1 MHLATILLNANAP
14 LITDHTWIFFL
25 VLVII
30 LFAPIL
36 LSRLHIPHVV
46 GLILAGILVGE
57 YGFNLLERDSSFE
70 LFGQVGIYYIM
81 FLAGLELD
89 MGSVK
94 KYGRQ
99 GVFFGLLTFGIPFVL
114 GFFSSRHLLH
124 LDTFPALLVS
134 CIYASHTLVSYP
146 IVGRYGM
153 GRHRS
158 VVISVVATAFATFA
172 ALLILA
178 LVVGMQNPDTGAMAW
193 VLFSLKCIVYMA
205 LVALVF
211 PRLGRWFLRRYDDSV
226 MQYIFV
232 IALVF
237 LSAALANLAGLEGL
251 LGAFLAGLAINRL
264 IPRTSPLMNRIE
276 FVGQAIFIPYFLI
289 GVGMMI
295 DIRVLGSG
303 LSTLW
308 LVGVMVVVATIS
320 KLAAAGIMH
329 LFSGKNPAQLWLMFG
344 LTNAHAAGALAIVM
358 VGSSPE
364 VGLIDPILLNG
375 AIMVILFSC
384 IISSLATNHGARKL
398 ALTDTTLDDNR
409 GSYHGKCLVAYSQE
423 DNVDVMTQLAIL
435 IRNPYIPDSL
445 MGLSVAFDDD
455 NGEDQYRK
463 GKALLE
469 KAQKTAAAADISMA
483 TLSRM
488 STNVASGILHTI
500 KEYEVGEV
508 IMCLTDRETGMAKSS
523 LGNVINNVLA
533 GSHRELMIVR
543 SIVPP
548 GTLKQI
554 VVAVPEKAE
563 YEVGFYKW
571 LEHLGRIGE
580 QIDCRMTFHCHPA
593 TMNYIKGF
601 MAQKHTNVRAS
612 FVEMTKWSSIRQ
624 MAVGMNE
631 DHMLVVV
638 TARPGFISHTRAMD
652 RFPQILSQRFKQ
664 TNIMLLYPDQ
674 WGDPMEELTIF
685 APNGKAVT
693 VHPKS
698 FSGWISLGWR
708 KLLARKY
715 TLTKKSRKG
724 QKKSSNKASA

>member
-1 MHLATILLNANAP
+1 MHLATILLSANGP
-14 LITDHTWIFFL
+14 IITDPTWIFFL
-25 VLVII
+25 VLSII

-36 LSRLHIPHVV
+36 LNRLHIPNVV
-46 GLILAGILVGE
+46 GLIIAGILVGE

-99 GVFFGLLTFGIPFVL
+99 GMLFGLLTFGVPFVM
-114 GFFSSRHLLH
+114 GFYAGVHLLQ
-124 LDTFPALLVS
+124 LGTLPSLLLS
-134 CIYASHTLVSYP
+134 CLLSSHTLVSYP

-158 VVISVVATAFATFA
+158 VIISVVATAFATFA
-172 ALLILA
+172 ALLTLA
-178 LVVGMQNPDTGAMAW
+178 FVVGMQDPNTSALSW
-193 VLFSLKCIVYMA
+193 VIFSAKCILYIASVTFI
-205 LVALVF
+205 F
-211 PRLGRWFLRRYDDSV
+211 PRLGRWFLRRNDDSV

-276 FVGQAIFIPYFLI
+276 FVGHAIFIPYFLI

-295 DIRVLGSG
+295 DISVLGSG
-303 LSTLW
+303 FTTLW
-308 LVGVMVVVATIS
+308 FVLVMVVVATVS
-320 KLAAAGIMH
+320 KMAAAWLMH
-329 LFSGKNPAQLWLMFG
+329 LFSPGNRAQFWLMFG

-358 VGSSPE
+358 IGSSPE
-364 VGLIDPILLNG
+364 VGLIDSVALNG

-398 ALTDTTLDDNR
+398 ALSDTTLDDNQ

-455 NGEDQYRK
+455 SGEDQVRK

-483 TLSRM
+483 TLCRL

-500 KEYEVGEV
+500 KEYEAGEV
-508 IMCLTDRETGMAKSS
+508 IMCLTDRETGMAKFS
-523 LGNVINNVLA
+523 LGNVINHVLS
-533 GSHRELMIVR
+533 GSHRELMLVR

-554 VVAVPEKAE
+554 VVVVPEKAE

-571 LEHLGRIGE
+571 LEHLARMGE
-580 QIDCRMTFHCHPA
+580 QIDCRITFHTHPA
-593 TMNYIKGF
+593 TMKYIKGY
-601 MAQKHTNVRAS
+601 MAQKHTNVRTS
-612 FVEMTKWSSIRQ
+612 FVEMNKWSGIRQ

-638 TARPGFISHTRAMD
+638 TARPGFISYSRAMD
-652 RFPQILSQRFKQ
+652 RFPQILSRHFKQ

-685 APNGKAVT
+685 APNGRAVT
-693 VHPKS
+693 VQPKS
-698 FSGWISLGWR
+698 FGGWIRLGWR
-708 KLLARKY
+708 KLLSRKY
-715 TLTKKSRKG
+715 TLTKKGK
-724 QKKSSNKASA
+724 KKSSKKIPA